1 MKQFAGRN
9 RYMLIAISILLVWLL
24 CELYFL
30 KENNRLEESTRIYK
44 IFEKKE
50 KRIGDLL
57 DSIAYHLAVNSMA
70 LSDWSF
76 LRFFH
81 HDDEGLAVAVYSGK
95 SLVFWSSSLIAFPA
109 DDSNFNKSEGLIH
122 FPTGWYYHFSRAAGV
137 NTIRGFLL
145 IKREFPYRNRYIRS
159 TFDNEFRLSDDYRVQ
174 QAPQSD
180 AINIDKPNGIHL
192 FSLTSSNVGIRQT
205 NNSDLTAFLCFAL
218 IIMILAQINVWLRYN
233 KRLPPFIK
241 LTISVTFCAFIFL
254 IINGLKFPSSLY
266 QTNLFSPR
274 DFAYSSWLSSL
285 GEFMLLS
292 ILMFHIAQAFF
303 SLNIIDKSKT
313 KSHLLRIFSF
323 LLPAFFFA
331 FSVLLLKVMIL
342 NSRISLDF
350 FSDLKFSTTNLF
362 AFLAISLQVIGFI
375 IIVFRLRYNYFK
387 DFVGYQFIAAL
398 LVSGATGWLIVS
410 LLCLEIDWTPF
421 IFYAF
426 VVVIIS
432 RFEVVKIRANKYTF
446 LLVMASASA
455 VYVNLYAQE
464 LISGKKNKVLDLWA
478 VKLSS
483 ERDSGAEIFLSEL
496 DSKLQKDTI
505 VQSHLSPPYKS
516 LELYFQNNYFT
527 GFWRNYNLQITVCT
541 PDDSVFS
548 TDENLKYPCIKF
560 FDNLRKTKGMLVSG
574 SNFYFMDRVNGRI
587 SYLGQLDFVNS
598 VKIPVKVFI
607 ELNSKVIPE
616 GKGYPELLLDEHASR
631 ESQDGD
637 FCYAKYFDGELVD
650 RGGDY
655 QYSMKLPATIAG
667 NDEYFRYSKNGYRHC
682 AYCRNQ
688 NSYVIASYPEME
700 FYERISTFPYLFLLF
715 YLMGFVILIFN
726 EKKFPF
732 QIKKLDFR
740 QKIQLTLIISLLGI
754 ITIIGLGLIIYNS
767 NKLLYTLQG
776 NLNEKLKSVSSELS
790 MRIDQETEL
799 NAPIRDFINDQLIVL
814 SDIIRADI
822 NLYDL
827 NGRLFATSRSEIF
840 DRGLLSRR
848 IDPEAYKAISVE
860 HKTLFLHDENLGK
873 MNFFSAY
880 SPVYN
885 QHNRLIGYL
894 NLPYFTWQ
902 EDFKKQV
909 SDFIVAFSNLYILL
923 IIISLIVAVIISHKL
938 TAPLLQ
944 IEKYLKG
951 IQLGKTNAKIEY
963 SGEDEIG
970 RLANEYNKKVD
981 ELAIS
986 VELLARSERESAWQE
1001 MARQVAHEIN
1011 NPLTPMKLSIQY
1023 LQRIKEQN
1031 SENFDDYFSR
1041 VSRTLVEQIDAL
1053 SLIASSFSDFA
1064 KMPTINDELI
1074 DLGEKL
1080 SEVVLL
1086 FENTNMVL
1094 VSFINQSEEIVGVI
1108 ADKDQLGRAVINL
1121 IKNGIQ
1127 AIPKDR
1133 NGIVKVELS
1142 SDKEWAYIS
1151 VKDNGAGIPAGLH
1164 DKLFEP
1170 SFTTKSSGMGLG
1182 LAIAKRIIENFKGEL
1197 SYQSVR
1203 DVETTFTI
1211 KLPLSNSPSL
1221 QEI

>member
-9 RYMLIAISILLVWLL
+9 SYILIAIPILVVWLL
-24 CELYFL
+24 CELYFF
-30 KENNRLEESTRIYK
+30 KENSRSQESSRIYK
-44 IFEKKE
+44 VFEKKE
-50 KRIGDLL
+50 KRLGELL
-57 DSIAYHLAVNSMA
+57 DSVAFNLVDNPGA
-70 LSDWSF
+70 LTDWSF
-76 LRFFH
+76 LQFFH
-81 HDDEGLAVAVYSGK
+81 HDDKGLAVAVYRGK

-109 DDSNFNKSEGLIH
+109 DDNNFNKSEGLIH

-145 IKREFPYRNRYIRS
+145 IKREFPYHNRYIRS
-159 TFDNEFRLSDDYRVQ
+159 TFDDEFKLSEDYRVQ
-174 QAPQSD
+174 PAPQSD
-180 AINIDKPNGIHL
+180 AINIEKPNGVHL
-192 FSLTSSNVGIRQT
+192 FSLTLSNIGIRQV
-205 NNSDLTAFLCFAL
+205 NHSDFSAFLCFAL
-218 IIMILAQINVWLRYN
+218 IILILAQLNVWLRCN
-233 KRLPPFIK
+233 KRLQPFLK
-241 LTISVTFCAFIFL
+241 LFISVTFCAFIFL
-254 IINGLKFPSSLY
+254 IINVLRFPASLY
-266 QTNLFSPR
+266 QTNLFSPH
-274 DFAYSSWLSSL
+274 DFSYSSSLSSL
-285 GEFMLLS
+285 GEFILLS
-292 ILMFHIAQAFF
+292 ILMFHIAQAYF
-303 SLNIIDKSKT
+303 SLNILDNTKRKSY
-313 KSHLLRIFSF
+313 LLRIFSF
-323 LLPAFFFA
+323 LFPAFFFA

-350 FSDLKFSTTNLF
+350 FSDLKFSTTNL
-362 AFLAISLQVIGFI
+362 LAILSISLQVIGFI
-375 IIVFRLRYNYFK
+375 IIVYRLRCNYYK
-387 DFVGYQFIAAL
+387 DFGGFQFIAAL
-398 LVSGATGWLIVS
+398 LVSGATGGLLLS
-410 LLCLEIDWTPF
+410 LLFMKIDWAPF

-426 VVVIIS
+426 VIVIIS
-432 RFEVVKIRANKYTF
+432 RVEVAKIKANKYTF
-446 LLVMASASA
+446 LLVLAAASA
-455 VYVNLYAQE
+455 VYINSYAQD

-505 VQSHLSPPYKS
+505 VLSHLSPPYKS

-527 GFWRNYNLQITVCT
+527 GFWRNYNLQITVCS

-548 TDENLKYPCIKF
+548 TDENLKYPCIEF

-587 SYLGQLDFVNS
+587 SYLGQLDFVNL
-598 VKIPVKVFI
+598 VNVPVKVFI

-631 ESQDGD
+631 ESRDGD

-655 QYSMKLPATIAG
+655 QYSMKLPANIAG
-667 NDEYFRYSKNGYRHC
+667 NDEYIRFSKNGYRHC
-682 AYCRNQ
+682 AYCRNP
-688 NSYVIASYPEME
+688 NSYVIASYPEIE

-726 EKKFPF
+726 EKKFNF
-732 QIKKLDFR
+732 HSKKLDFR
-740 QKIQLTLIISLLGI
+740 QKIQLTLIVSLLGI
-754 ITIIGLGLIIYNS
+754 ITIIGLGLILYNS
-767 NKLLYTLQG
+767 NKLLQTLQD

-827 NGRLFATSRSEIF
+827 NGRLFATSRTEIY

-848 IDPEAYKAISVE
+848 IDPEAFKALSVE
-860 HKTLFLHDENLGK
+860 HKTLFLHDENLGE

-909 SDFIVAFSNLYILL
+909 YDFIGAFSNLYILL
-923 IIISLIVAVIISHKL
+923 IMISLMVAVFISHKL

-1074 DLGEKL
+1074 DLDEKL

-1086 FENTNMVL
+1086 FENMNMVS
-1094 VSFINQSEEIVGVI
+1094 VSFINPVEETVSVI

-1133 NGIVKVELS
+1133 NGVVTVELS
-1142 SDKEWAYIS
+1142 RDKEWAYIS
-1151 VKDNGAGIPAGLH
+1151 VKDNGVGIPAELH

-1170 SFTTKSSGMGLG
+1170 NFTTKSSGMGLG

-1197 SYQSVR
+1197 SYQSIR
-1203 DVETTFTI
+1203 DVETIFTI